1 MTTGWGA
8 DRFDATRAAC
18 LIAMAAEAED
28 QVRADALWKPLNAAG
43 RAAVLRSLAA
53 HWRQLLHQA
62 APRLSAPAR
71 GQHFLT
77 LLHALGR
84 DCCDPVRDFA
94 LGALAGLGIELSAPA
109 CGPCTRLAADAFCQA
124 QLRFVDAVGWRRQ
137 HLATIYR
144 QPAS

>member
-18 LIAMAAEAED
+18 LMAMAAEAED

-94 LGALAGLGIELSAPA
+94 LGALAGLDLELSVPA
-109 CGPCTRLAADAFCQA
+109 CGPCTRLAADGLCQA
-124 QLRFVDAVGWRRQ
+124 QLRISPRRRRRQ
-137 HLATIYR
+137 HLATIYQR
-144 QPAS
+144 PAT